1 MMLKRNSS
9 QSKRSA
15 WTLLRAGLAGLAVMV
30 GGAAVTGGCLDRPV
44 APAVPRTSNVYV
56 DEIRQTAVDK
66 IDLLFMIDNSI
77 SMADKQAILADAVP
91 LLVQRLI
98 TPSCVRPCT
107 AADNCSEAQEKDGIP
122 VDGNAGTGCPNGSA
136 PEFNP
141 IKDIH
146 VGVVT
151 SSLGSHGA
159 SGAND
164 VCTKP
169 TDDDHAHLL
178 GEIRNTRDGG
188 MLKPYDAN
196 GFLKWD
202 TTNPPKYTPAGDS
215 EGTAFTAKFTDMV
228 KSAGEGGCGYEASL
242 EAWYRFLVDPE
253 PPASIVMQ
261 NNLSVPSG
269 VDTTLLAQRRAFLRP
284 DSVLAIVTL
293 SDENDCSITDE
304 GYGWLISRA
313 TPMFRSTSACE
324 NPNDACCQSCGEVQV
339 NPGCPPIT
347 SDPECA
353 KGSTYPNTGADTLD
367 NLNLRCFDQKGRF
380 GFDLLLPISRY
391 RDGLTRQNVFN
402 RQGEVVPNPI
412 FSGDGPR
419 RHPSQVIYTGIVGV
433 PWQDLADEASLK
445 GAGLSYL
452 SASELTAQ
460 KRWEVIVGDPEASP
474 PVRPTDPFM
483 IEATF
488 DRAMLSSV
496 SGNPITRD
504 SLVPATSMNPQAN
517 AINGHE
523 VVTSGS
529 RLQAACIFPLQTPMV
544 CDQAAQDALKSC
556 HCYQESLST
565 NDPVCQPPGGGAP
578 DITQYA
584 SSAFPGTRH
593 LRLQRTLGDVAVSAS
608 ICPKVSNDSSE
619 DFGYRPAMR
628 ALAARIEKA
637 FNP

>member
-1 MMLKRNSS
+1 MRGWQLGVVALGMWLVACGKTDKVPGNPD
-9 QSKRSA
+9 
-15 WTLLRAGLAGLAVMV
+15 AGGEGAEADAGAPSGGTALAGAAGS
-30 GGAAVTGGCLDRPV
+30 GGAGGNGAQAGGGGMGGVLPPDGTIP
-44 APAVPRTSNVYV
+44 PAAAL
-56 DEIRQTAVDK
+56 EK
-66 IDLLFMIDNSI
+66 LDLLLMIDNSAQ
-77 SMADKQAILADAVP
+77 MAEKQRLLFDAVKW
-91 LLVQRLI
+91 LL
-98 TPSCVRPCT
+98 T
-107 AADNCSEAQEKDGIP
+107 
-122 VDGNAGTGCPNGSA
+122 SA
-136 PEFNP
+136 
-141 IKDIH
+141 KLATTDVH
-146 VGVVT
+146 VGIVT

-159 SGAND
+159 AGAKD
-164 VCTKP
+164 VCV
-169 TDDDHAHLL
+169 DAGSDDHGRLLATVRPNLESTKDSGFLAWGPGGEGDVATVVTKLEPMFAAL
-178 GEIRNTRDGG
+178 GEN
-188 MLKPYDAN
+188 
-196 GFLKWD
+196 
-202 TTNPPKYTPAGDS
+202 
-215 EGTAFTAKFTDMV
+215 
-228 KSAGEGGCGYEASL
+228 GCGYEASL